1 MEKLL
6 FELKNKSSLFKLL
19 VARIIT
25 SHTALQ
31 TDVVA
36 TTDHAV
42 LVLKNTRMDLDVSNL
57 EACNHERVDT
67 RIILHVKNAAENGNE
82 NITIRSLDK
91 DVLLLVIHHFPH
103 LKVEHQ

>member
-6 FELKNKSSLFKLL
+6 FEFKNKSSLFKLL

-31 TDVVA
+31 TDVA
-36 TTDHAV
+36 TTYDAV